1 MLKPMLENAYPP
13 AIAPERG
20 AASKAP
26 TIPTLPSAR
35 QKILQSKIHP
45 VIAAYNSREVVRF
58 NGAESL
64 STFVEDFARL
74 LHTSTQRLNRVIR

>member
-1 MLKPMLENAYPP
+1 MPKHMLENAYPP
-13 AIAPERG
+13 TTTPERG

-26 TIPTLPSAR
+26 TIPTLPSAKH
-35 QKILQSKIHP
+35 KILQSKIHP
-45 VIAAYNSREVVRF
+45 VIAAYNSREVVRL

-64 STFVEDFARL
+64 STFLEDFARL